1 MTARFKASH
10 TAANAVMARRDSRA
24 AEVVDGKRA
33 GRGGA
38 IVRRHS
44 VDPPVANEPE
54 TKAGLV
60 GEADAPTPTDPLLG
74 KMIRLPTSMW
84 AQLDEVWHVRRLP
97 SQTATIRELLT
108 EAMAK

>member
-10 TAANAVMARRDSRA
+10 TAANAVMARRDPRVAKSVEGR
-24 AEVVDGKRA
+24 KRSEE
-33 GRGGA
+33 GL
-38 IVRRHS
+38 S
-44 VDPPVANEPE
+44 TEDPPSKRPE
-54 TKAGLV
+54 LKASLV

-84 AQLDEVWHVRRLP
+84 AQLDDVWHARRLP

-108 EAMAK
+108 EAMEKS